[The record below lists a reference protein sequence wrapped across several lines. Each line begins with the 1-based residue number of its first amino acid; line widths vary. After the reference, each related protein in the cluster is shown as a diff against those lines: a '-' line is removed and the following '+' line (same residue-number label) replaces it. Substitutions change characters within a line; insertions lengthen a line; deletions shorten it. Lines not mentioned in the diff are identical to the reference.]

1 VRGDRDRILDMPEM
15 CDLLLEHASDERRLA
30 DDPVIQAAAQRWV
43 EVLGEAASHVSDE
56 LQTVHPEV
64 AWREIAGIRLI
75 LAHAYF
81 HIDQDIIG
89 NVISEHVAGLR
100 AQLQL
105 IAESLSDPGS

>member
-1 VRGDRDRILDMPEM
+1 MLEM
-15 CDLLLEHASDERRLA
+15 CDLLVEHASDERRLA
-30 DDPVIQAAAQRWV
+30 EDPVTQAAAQRWI

-64 AWREIAGIRLI
+64 AWREITGIRLI

-89 NVISEHVAGLR
+89 NVISAHVPRLR
-100 AQLQL
+100 AQLLQ
-105 IAESLSDPGS
+105 IAESLVDSDS